1 MAIYITGDTHRDF
14 YRIEDFCAEN
24 GTAKDDILIILGDVG
39 INYYLDRDDQVLKE
53 WLETFPIT
61 LFMIHGNHEE
71 RPSEIDTYE
80 EVGWHGGIAYIEPE
94 YPNLVFAKDGEIY
107 DLDGRSAIAIGGAYS
122 IDKFSRLAG
131 GGLWFPSEQPTDA
144 IKDYVERQL
153 DKVDW
158 KVDIVLSHTVPLK
171 YEPTHAFLPG
181 VDQSKV
187 DKTTEE
193 WLDTIEDRLDYDEW
207 YAGHYHIESQEGPI
221 RIMYEDYD
229 EIY

>member
-24 GTAKDDILIILGDVG
+24 GTTKDDILIILGDAC
-39 INYYLDRDDQVLKE
+39 INYYLNRDDQAIKE

-61 LFMIHGNHEE
+61 LFMIQGNHEE
-71 RPSEIDTYE
+71 RASEIDTYE
-80 EVGWHGGIAYIEPE
+80 EVEWHGGIVYVEPE
-94 YPNLVFAKDGEIY
+94 YPSLLFARDGDIF
-107 DLDGRSAIAIGGAYS
+107 DFDGRSVIAIGGAYS
-122 IDKFSRLAG
+122 IDKFDRLKSG
-131 GGLWFPSEQPTDA
+131 EPWFPSEQPTDE

-153 DKVDW
+153 DKVNW
-158 KVDIVLSHTVPLK
+158 KVDIVLTHTVPHK
-171 YEPTHAFLPG
+171 YEPTYAYIPS
-181 VDQSKV
+181 VNQKEV

-207 YAGHYHIESQEGPI
+207 YAGHFHTEMQEGPI